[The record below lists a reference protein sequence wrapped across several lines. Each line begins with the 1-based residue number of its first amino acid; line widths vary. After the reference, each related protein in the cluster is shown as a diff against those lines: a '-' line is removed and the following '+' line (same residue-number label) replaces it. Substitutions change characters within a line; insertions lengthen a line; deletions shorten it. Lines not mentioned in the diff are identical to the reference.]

1 MSSSFNILC
10 NLLNEFYEDIRS
22 DLVTEVFS
30 AIKAAEN
37 AREFIN
43 HPEIFNSLRR
53 LILNLANPQH
63 DDSVALNIYI
73 TDDNTFGS
81 TTRRFFRHLVNI
93 PEPDIQTLEEQATL
107 FISQPSQPS
116 KVFSET
122 SFVQSQ
128 NQ

>member
-1 MSSSFNILC
+1 MSSSFDILC
-10 NLLNEFYEDIRS
+10 NLLNEFYEDIRP
-22 DLVTEVFS
+22 DLVPEVFA
-30 AIKAAEN
+30 AINASEN

-81 TTRRFFRHLVNI
+81 PTRRFFRHLVHI
-93 PEPDIQTLEEQATL
+93 PEPDIQTLQEQATL
-107 FISQPSQPS
+107 FLSQPSL
-116 KVFSET
+116 KR
-122 SFVQSQ
+122 
-128 NQ
+128 